1 MASLAELI
9 QLQLEKGGR
18 ATLTVTG
25 VSMYPMLR
33 NCVDKVV
40 LIPITGRQKKGD
52 IIFYRRDNGQ
62 YILHRIISVTQE
74 GYICC
79 GDNQSAKEE
88 VRHEQLLA
96 VVDGYFRGE
105 KEHKLTELGY
115 QLYVLACVGLFP
127 LRRYI
132 LALRRRGGRLLRK
145 IRRWIKSQKN

>member
-1 MASLAELI
+1 MELQTYRIPMASLAELI

-74 GYICC
+74 G
-79 GDNQSAKEE
+79 
-88 VRHEQLLA
+88 
-96 VVDGYFRGE
+96 
-105 KEHKLTELGY
+105 
-115 QLYVLACVGLFP
+115 
-127 LRRYI
+127 
-132 LALRRRGGRLLRK
+132 
-145 IRRWIKSQKN
+145 